1 MLKKLFKYEWKATS
15 KSLIVVHAIVL
26 IFAVLTKILFVVS
39 GGLEQESDIAGKSVI
54 AGLFLFLSIIV
65 IATAAIF
72 TVIFIG
78 FRFYKN
84 VFTDQGYLTNTLPV
98 TPQQIIISKGLVGL
112 IWEVLDIIIVI
123 AAFFIIAADGEM
135 LRELTS
141 VVKESIKYLFN
152 GETALSA
159 WLVLITVV
167 LSPVVYIL
175 EMYVSVALGNLFSGH
190 KLLGAVG
197 AFAGIY
203 TVQQIVMIITLGIT
217 GYKAFSVTVV
227 YPENVT
233 EAQVQMHALK
243 MVDTTMLVNL
253 ILSLIAIIASFLVT
267 KYIMTKKLNLQ

>member
-15 KSLIVVHAIVL
+15 RSLMVIHAIVL
-26 IFAVLTKILFVVS
+26 IFAVITRIFFAVS
-39 GGLEQESDIAGKSVI
+39 GGLEGSSVI
-54 AGLFLFLSIIV
+54 AGLFLFLSVMV
-65 IATAAIF
+65 ICTAAIF

-98 TPQQIIISKGLVGL
+98 TSQQIIISKGLVGL

-123 AAFFIIAADGEM
+123 AAIFIIAADGEM

-152 GETALSA
+152 GEAALSA
-159 WLVLITVV
+159 WLVLITIV

-203 TVQQIVMIITLGIT
+203 IVQQIIMIITLGIT
-217 GYKAFSVTVV
+217 GYKAFATTTTYSADAVEV
-227 YPENVT
+227 
-233 EAQVQMHALK
+233 QVRGLQML
-243 MVDTTMLVNL
+243 DTTMLVNL